1 MKIAWLTPIYIHN
14 LFFHYKFMENWCYLW
29 IREKMM
35 SMTKTR
41 CKFVCNWCQPHGT
54 MASGIMA
61 ITYALLSLQLGKR
74 KKVHCPSTL
83 PMWVK
88 HLDSHA
94 SCSSHLKQISVT
106 KESIDQLM
114 VVLIL
119 RGNGMGVTEY
129 STIICQLSP
138 ERSVKQ
144 HGRSGGQTKTS
155 SM

>member
-1 MKIAWLTPIYIHN
+1 
-14 LFFHYKFMENWCYLW
+14 
-29 IREKMM
+29 
-35 SMTKTR
+35 
-41 CKFVCNWCQPHGT
+41 

-61 ITYALLSLQLGKR
+61 ITYALLSLQLGKKKK

-83 PMWVK
+83 PVWVY